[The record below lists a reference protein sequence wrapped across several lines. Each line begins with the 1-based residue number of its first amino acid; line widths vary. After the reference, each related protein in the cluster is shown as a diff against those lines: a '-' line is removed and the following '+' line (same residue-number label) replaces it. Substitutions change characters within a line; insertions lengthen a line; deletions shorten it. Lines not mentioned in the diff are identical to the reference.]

1 MDKIYTPRKTM
12 RKFCLSCSGT
22 AHEVRHCQV
31 YKCELY
37 PHRFGKRPTQ
47 EDIDTHLNSLKEN

>member
-1 MDKIYTPRKTM
+1 M
-12 RKFCLSCSGT
+12 RRFCLSCSGT
-22 AHEVRHCQV
+22 AHEVRHCTV